1 MQDDERY
8 MIAADGTRI
17 TVDEFDRLFDE
28 GEEDILQY
36 FDMANVRSPGR
47 ELRTV
52 AVDLPAHVFD
62 ALAGQ
67 AATAGVAVEDLIA
80 SCATEMAGSTAK

>member
-1 MQDDERY
+1 MPGDEGY

-36 FDMANVRSPGR
+36 FDVANARRPGR
-47 ELRTV
+47 EPRTV

-62 ALAGQ
+62 ALERESGRSGIPVQ
-67 AATAGVAVEDLIA
+67 DLIETWVGERVA
-80 SCATEMAGSTAK
+80 LTSA